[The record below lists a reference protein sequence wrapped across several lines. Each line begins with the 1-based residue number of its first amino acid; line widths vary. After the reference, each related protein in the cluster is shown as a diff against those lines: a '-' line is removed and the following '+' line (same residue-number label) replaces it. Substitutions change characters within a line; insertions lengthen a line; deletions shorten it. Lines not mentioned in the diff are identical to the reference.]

1 MSRVV
6 SILSRLALTAMLVSI
21 PPSLVLSQD
30 RAEALREWDSLSHKR
45 TEFEVLDAA
54 LVPSRLA
61 LAAEHS
67 NCRYKEEIDQN
78 PIRFIK
84 LGSRRLA
91 IVYCWAIIG
100 SHKVFDLSDLQN
112 PRLVEFPF
120 LAEPEG
126 FGTTASPG
134 WITWNKEAGVFQ
146 AQTAGSDL
154 LPTTR
159 VRHTYRFDETL
170 GNSPFV
176 IVRVEVQNV
185 PGPDEWTSIW
195 EAKRWAFPAPPK

>member
-1 MSRVV
+1 MRRVV
-6 SILSRLALTAMLVSI
+6 SILSRLVVTLMLMS
-21 PPSLVLSQD
+21 PPSLVLGRD
-30 RAEALREWDSLSHKR
+30 RTEALREWDSLADKR
-45 TEFEVLDAA
+45 AEFEVLDPA

-67 NCRYKEEIDQN
+67 NCRYKEEINQK
-78 PIRFIK
+78 PVRFIK

-91 IVYCWAIIG
+91 IVYCWAIGG
-100 SHKVFDLSDLQN
+100 SHKVFDLSDLQR

-120 LAEPEG
+120 LAQPEG

-134 WITWNKEAGVFQ
+134 WITWKKEAGLFQ

-154 LPTTR
+154 LPTVR

-170 GNSPFV
+170 GDSPFV
-176 IVRVEVQNV
+176 IVRVEVQHV

-195 EAKRWAFPAPPK
+195 EAKRWSFPAPPK